1 MNFNISLS
9 TLRYIVVCGALLL
22 LATSSSAIGLWLGLL
37 SLLVPI
43 AWLYA
48 LLWLTGNAVVPLA
61 FSQSSVVL
69 PHTKPDLMSIALCL
83 CAAVLV
89 APVFVN
95 LGEALNNVFGAMA
108 GGNDLLTYF
117 MLRVGVVEELL
128 KFSAVV
134 LVVLYLSPGAIR
146 SPVDGI
152 VLAWAASLGFA
163 AYENTYHN
171 LYIYD
176 LMTYAN
182 EGGLSASAEHGSAFQ
197 VFLLGSFV
205 RVPLHALYGTIWGA
219 AFGMSR
225 FMAAPQRYAV
235 LLLGLASTIF
245 LHGLWDTLAQSKT
258 VLVYALMVAIY
269 ASCWYGC
276 FKLYH
281 RVKAIELVSG
291 VSGENHE

>member
-1 MNFNISLS
+1 MNLNISAS
-9 TLRYIVVCGALLL
+9 TSRRIVYAGALLL
-22 LATSSSAIGLWLGLL
+22 LAVSSSAIGLWLGLA
-37 SLLVPI
+37 SVLVPLT
-43 AWLYA
+43 WLFA
-48 LLWLTGNAVVPLA
+48 LLWLTGSAVLPMA
-61 FSQSSVVL
+61 FSQSSVAL
-69 PHTKPDLMSIALCL
+69 DRLKPDLMSIALCL
-83 CAAVLV
+83 CVAVLV
-89 APVFVN
+89 APLFVG
-95 LGEALNNVFGAMA
+95 LGEALNNVFSAMA
-108 GGNDLLTYF
+108 GGKNLLTYF

-128 KFSAVV
+128 KFSAVL
-134 LVVLYLSPGAIR
+134 LVVRYLSPGAIK

-171 LYIYD
+171 LYIFD
-176 LMTYAN
+176 LMTYGN
-182 EGGLSASAEHGSAFQ
+182 EGGLPASAEHGSAFQ
-197 VFLLGSFV
+197 AFLLGSFV

-225 FMAAPQRYAV
+225 FMAAPQRYAM

-258 VLVYALMVAIY
+258 ALVYAVMVAIY

-291 VSGENHE
+291 ESHE